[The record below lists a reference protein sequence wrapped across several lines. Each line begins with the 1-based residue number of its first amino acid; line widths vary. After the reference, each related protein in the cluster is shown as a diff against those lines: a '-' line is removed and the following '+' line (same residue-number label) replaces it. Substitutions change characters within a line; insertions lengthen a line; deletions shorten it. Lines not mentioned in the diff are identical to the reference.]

1 MKRNLIILFLL
12 STLSF
17 GNNTSAQNNVKH
29 TIKEK
34 MVAGT
39 TYVIE
44 QYNSGPAIIKNKN
57 GKARQ
62 LIKENKKQCE
72 GIFIDNDNQEFD
84 QARKDVVKSVFSVAR
99 INQLSKDGKNN
110 FRVYCICNRVGEI
123 KAVLYF
129 LGVNTSGITIQDI
142 KSLEDKYLKLQIKMR
157 NASCPETE
165 YFQFSFPVRFNVYL

>member
-12 STLSF
+12 STMSF
-17 GNNTSAQNNVKH
+17 GNNTSAQNNIKH

-129 LGVNTSGITIQDI
+129 LGVNTSEITIQEI
-142 KSLEDKYLKLQIKMR
+142 KSLEDKYLKLQIKT
-157 NASCPETE
+157 NKTACPETE
-165 YFQFSFPVRFNVYL
+165 YFQFLFNVRFNVYI

>member
-1 MKRNLIILFLL
+1 LL
-12 STLSF
+12 STMSF
-17 GNNTSAQNNVKH
+17 GNNTSAQNNIKH